1 LERLKVVILQ
11 VELSALKQE
20 NWQPTGLIFQIMGGE
35 QTKKTGKMFGKD
47 KIRKRS
53 IRVRVPNVL
62 ITTSSV
68 SIDTFA
74 HRSQSTNR

>member
-53 IRVRVPNVL
+53 IRVPNVL

>member
-1 LERLKVVILQ
+1 
-11 VELSALKQE
+11 
-20 NWQPTGLIFQIMGGE
+20 MGGE
-35 QTKKTGKMFGKD
+35 QTKKTGKMFDKD

-53 IRVRVPNVL
+53 IPVPNVL

-74 HRSQSTNR
+74 RRSQSTNR